1 MITKISS
8 DSPITPVATI
18 DEAIK
23 HMRLVDADEAE
34 RAFISSQVEAATDY
48 IEGATNQTFCVRVR
62 RFEVVNEGNNEGLY
76 NLPIYSGSLDVDT
89 PTLVRVA
96 DDGTQTA
103 VDLNNEALR
112 RGYVA
117 VNDLGECG
125 DHSILT
131 VTMGRDKI
139 EPLAR
144 AAILMC
150 TAHWYEHREAVDD
163 GRSLGEVPMSVKS
176 IIGLLRR
183 HIYA

>member
-8 DSPITPVATI
+8 DSPISPVATV
-18 DEAIK
+18 DEAIV
-23 HMRLVDADEAE
+23 HMRLVEADEAE
-34 RAFISSQVEAATDY
+34 REFIAGLVEAATDY

-62 RFEVVNEGNNEGLY
+62 RFEVVNEGKHEGLF
-76 NLPIYSGSLDVDT
+76 NLPIYSGSLDVDA
-89 PTLVRVA
+89 PALVRVA

-103 VDLNNEALR
+103 VDLNTEALR
-112 RGYVA
+112 RGYMA
-117 VNDLGECG
+117 MNDLGECG

-176 IIGLLRR
+176 IIALLRR
-183 HIYA
+183 HVYA